1 MDEARRV
8 SSRERAN
15 QSNQDVKQ
23 PLSSPTAK
31 ERGTMSPAGIEPT
44 ASSAEIDEAL
54 RLLHGLKMAN
64 HTIESSDGPP
74 VQRWFFVCEGAN

>member
-1 MDEARRV
+1 MSPAGMSPQERCDMDEARRV

-31 ERGTMSPAGIEPT
+31 ARGAMSPAGIEPT
-44 ASSAEIDEAL
+44 F
-54 RLLHGLKMAN
+54 K
-64 HTIESSDGPP
+64 
-74 VQRWFFVCEGAN
+74 V

>member
-44 ASSAEIDEAL
+44 FKFTSENLTFITTQKD
-54 RLLHGLKMAN
+54 K
-64 HTIESSDGPP
+64 
-74 VQRWFFVCEGAN
+74 